1 MINKET
7 FNQIHNEIERGMRLH
22 KCRKCGCMKDALEQL
37 LSTMS
42 DINDDLQASLLQD
55 TKNRLKEMESI
66 QYTCLGCKYCFP
78 AVALNVMT
86 EHFPSLTST
95 PSLHCNPSDKG
106 TSWPPLAGEYTVID
120 NAQNS
125 AVAVSTLASIGLVE
139 TIARIKPEGLCII
152 GKTETEN
159 IGIEKIIKNTVTN
172 PSIRFLVVAGKESQ
186 GHFSGKTLSALFAN
200 GIDERMKIVGSPGRR
215 AILKNVT
222 MSEVEL
228 FRKQIKVIDMIG
240 CEDSKTISDKISELS
255 KTVAADPEPPE
266 GAKTIHIQSLS
277 IAPVQKII
285 AEDPKSF
292 KMDKAGYFV
301 VIPSLKNKSIT
312 VEHYDYENKLLH
324 IVEGKDGPSLYLT
337 IIKNGWIT
345 GLDHAAYLG
354 RELSRA
360 ELSIQHNFQYVQDKA
375 QGKEENGMRKIIT
388 WSAVIIGF
396 MLTVIG
402 FYLMKDLVKS
412 TPAKQ
417 EQHTV
422 VDIDKV
428 VRVPS
433 DYKGYLNIEGKVQT
447 VDTGKGVF
455 LLACQDGDEIIPV
468 LYKGLMPAQKSSV
481 MVYGKIQKQKDGRYI
496 LSADRVIN
504 K

>member
-1 MINKET
+1 MIDKEIFNK
-7 FNQIHNEIERGMRLH
+7 IHNEIEQGMRLR
-22 KCRKCGCMKDALEQL
+22 KCRKCGCMKDTLEQL
-37 LSTMS
+37 LSAMS
-42 DINDDLQASLLQD
+42 DMNDNLPVCLLQD
-55 TKNRLKEMESI
+55 TKNWLKEMESI
-66 QYTCLGCKYCFP
+66 QYSCLGCKYCFP
-78 AVALNVMT
+78 AVAMNSMT

-95 PSLHCNPSDKG
+95 SPLHCNPTDKD
-106 TSWPPLAGEYTVID
+106 TSWPPLAGDYVVVG

-125 AVAVSTLASIGLVE
+125 PVAVSTLASIGLVE
-139 TIARIKPEGLCII
+139 AIARIKPEGLCII

-159 IGIEKIIKNTVTN
+159 IGIEKIVKNTVTN
-172 PSIRFLVVAGKESQ
+172 PSIRFLIVAGKESE

-200 GIDERMKIVGSPGRR
+200 GVDGHMKVAGSPGKR
-215 AILKNVT
+215 AILKNAT
-222 MSEVEL
+222 TSEVEL

-240 CEDSKTISDKISELS
+240 CEDSKTISDKITDLS
-255 KTVAADPEPPE
+255 KTVAADSKPLESAE
-266 GAKTIHIQSLS
+266 TIHLQSLS
-277 IAPVQKII
+277 IASARKII
-285 AEDPKSF
+285 AEKPKSF

-312 VEHYDYENKLLH
+312 VEHYDYTNKLLH
-324 IVEGKDGPSLYLT
+324 IIEGKDGPSLSMT

-360 ELSIQHNFQYVQDKA
+360 ESSIQHNFQYVQDKA
-375 QGKEENGMRKIIT
+375 QGKEEKGMKKIIT
-388 WSAVIIGF
+388 WSAVAVGLL
-396 MLTVIG
+396 LTVIG
-402 FYLMKDLVKS
+402 FYLMKTLKG

-417 EQHTV
+417 GQHTV

-428 VRVPS
+428 VRDPS
-433 DYKGYLNIEGKVQT
+433 HYEGDLNIEGKVQT

-455 LLACQDGDEIIPV
+455 LLACGDGDEIIPV

-481 MVYGKIQKQKDGRYI
+481 IVYGKIQKQKDGRYI
-496 LSADRVIN
+496 LSAEKVTN